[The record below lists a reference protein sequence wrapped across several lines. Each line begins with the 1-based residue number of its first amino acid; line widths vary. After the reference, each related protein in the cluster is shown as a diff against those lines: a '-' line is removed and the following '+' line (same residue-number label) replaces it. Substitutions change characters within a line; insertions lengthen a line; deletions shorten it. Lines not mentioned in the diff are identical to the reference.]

1 MAELEVP
8 DDTDALA
15 LARGDEVNPLRPLFT
30 GDVITDVEVSILG
43 ASPGCVAILSHP
55 CAMRRG
61 SDLAP
66 VLHVA
71 PVSDYHAGPAVWEGH
86 FRVMPLGAVAG
97 FPNAAI
103 RLDQMTLVR
112 SETLDLNRRVFC
124 ASRPA
129 INLLRQRLV
138 HHLTRVIID
147 TPTFDEEAAPAHEE
161 IDLMEEWLERAAGT
175 GIGAAIASSHFH
187 AWIRETDG
195 ATSRQEQLK
204 VPQAVAGVR
213 RAARAA
219 AMDQYKL

>member
-15 LARGDEVNPLRPLFT
+15 LARGGEVNPLRPLFT
-30 GDVITDVEVSILG
+30 GDVITDVEVPIFG
-43 ASPGCVAILSHP
+43 DSPGCVAVLSHP

-61 SDLAP
+61 ADLAP

-71 PVSDYHAGPAVWEGH
+71 PVSEYQAGRAVWEGH
-86 FRVMPLGAVAG
+86 FRVMPLGEVAG

-112 SETLDLNRRVFC
+112 SETLDPDRRVFC
-124 ASRPA
+124 ASRPGV
-129 INLLRQRLV
+129 NLLRQRLV

-161 IDLMEEWLERAAGT
+161 IDLMEEWLETAA
-175 GIGAAIASSHFH
+175 AALVGVADASAHFH
-187 AWIRETDG
+187 EWIREVENG
-195 ATSRQEQLK
+195 SPRQERLK
-204 VPQAVAGVR
+204 DPQAVAGIR
-213 RAARAA
+213 RAARSAA
-219 AMDQYKL
+219 RERYGA

>member
-30 GDVITDVEVSILG
+30 GDVITDVEVPMLG
-43 ASPGCVAILSHP
+43 DSPGAIAILSHP

-61 SDLAP
+61 ADLAT

-71 PVSDYHAGPAVWEGH
+71 PVTAYQADHSVWKSH
-86 FRVMPLGAVAG
+86 FRVMPLGPTAG

-112 SETLDLNRRVFC
+112 SDSLEADRRAFC

-138 HHLTRVIID
+138 HHLTRVIVD
-147 TPTFDEEAAPAHEE
+147 THTFDAESAPAHEE
-161 IDLMEEWLERAAGT
+161 IDLMEDWLEQAATASVGVT
-175 GIGAAIASSHFH
+175 DASAHFHEWIRGADGAIA
-187 AWIRETDG
+187 
-195 ATSRQEQLK
+195 RQDRLK
-204 VPQAVAGVR
+204 EPQAVAGIR

-219 AMDQYKL
+219 ALGLYKQ